1 KEIGTF
7 TRAWKPNEKEFLQ
20 NLVNEQY
27 QMFVNDVAKARK
39 LDAKD
44 YKDFAE
50 GKVFSAQNALK
61 LKLIDKIST
70 IKQAQDRLMELSKV
84 KKAYWL

>member
-1 KEIGTF
+1 METQ
-7 TRAWKPNEKEFLQ
+7 RKEFLQ

-27 QMFVNDVAKARK
+27 QMFVDDVAKARK
-39 LDAKD
+39 LNAKD

-61 LKLIDKIST
+61 LNSLIKS
-70 IKQAQDRLMELSKV
+70 ARLSKP
-84 KKAYWL
+84 KIA